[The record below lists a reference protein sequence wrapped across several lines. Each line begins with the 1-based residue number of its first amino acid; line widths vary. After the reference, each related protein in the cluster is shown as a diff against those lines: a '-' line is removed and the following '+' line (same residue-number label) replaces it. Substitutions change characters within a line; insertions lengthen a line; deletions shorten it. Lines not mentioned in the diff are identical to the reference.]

1 MAITLIQFILLLI
14 TAMAFDGGVSNR
26 VCVQAM
32 LAYWLMVAWL
42 ALRRWSNLTKAD
54 VFLIRT
60 GFFLWLVV
68 AAAVEVD
75 VAIQFS
81 GGF

>member
-1 MAITLIQFILLLI
+1 MVIQFVLLTL
-14 TAMAFDGGVSNR
+14 TAMAFDGGVSSR

-68 AAAVEVD
+68 AAAVEID

-81 GGF
+81 GGL